1 MDGGNPDQQKCY
13 PRTYRKLKVNS
24 CLKSRKVLFTHEE
37 KVSFVEDTFPESETP
52 CPP

>member
-1 MDGGNPDQQKCY
+1 MTEATRLSLPS
-13 PRTYRKLKVNS
+13 LS
-24 CLKSRKVLFTHEE
+24 WVLFTHEE